1 MHSRACA
8 AFAAAV
14 LVSNGAI
21 ALEEVTF
28 GTNWAAQAEQGGF
41 YQALAD
47 GTYEECGLKVE
58 ILPGGPQV
66 NNRALLAA
74 GKIDFYLGGDLLR
87 AFDSV
92 LNGIPVVL
100 VAAIFQKHPQVILAH
115 PGKAEK
121 FEDLK
126 DLTLMIAEFGYQ
138 SYYKWMIAE
147 YGFSDEQR
155 VPYMFNPTPF
165 LADENM
171 AMQGYLTSEPYSIER
186 EGGFRPDVFLLAD
199 EGYSTYSTTIETMAD
214 TVASRPEVVQCFV
227 DGSIKG
233 WYSYLYGDR
242 TAADN
247 MIKAHNPEMTD
258 DRIAYAVDMMVE
270 RGIADSGLALQRGI
284 GVIDEIIIEDFYNKM
299 VAVGVVPAELD
310 WRSTFTSE
318 FTGRGVGMEL
328 RPE

>member
-1 MHSRACA
+1 MHSRALA
-8 AFAAAV
+8 ALAAA
-14 LVSNGAI
+14 LLASNGAN

-28 GTNWAAQAEQGGF
+28 GTNWVAQAEHGGF

-92 LNGIPVVL
+92 LNGIPVVI
-100 VAAIFQKHPQVILAH
+100 VAAMFQKHPQVILAH
-115 PGKAEK
+115 PGKAK
-121 FEDLK
+121 TFKDLRN
-126 DLTLMIAEFGYQ
+126 LTLMIAEFGYQ

-147 YGFSDEQR
+147 YGFFDEQR

-165 LADENM
+165 LADENK
-171 AMQGYLTSEPYSIER
+171 AMQGYVTSEPYSIER
-186 EGGFRPDVFLLAD
+186 EGGFKPDVFLLAD
-199 EGYSTYSTTIETMAD
+199 EGYSTYSTTIEAMAD
-214 TVASRPEVVQCFV
+214 TVASKPEVVQCFV

-233 WYSYLYGDR
+233 WYAYLYGNR
-242 TAADN
+242 TAADDL
-247 MIKAHNPEMTD
+247 IKKHNPEMTD
-258 DRIAYAVDMMVE
+258 DRIDYAVEMMVE
-270 RGIADSGLALQRGI
+270 RGVADSGLALQKGI
-284 GVIDEIIIEDFYNKM
+284 GVIDETIIEDFYGKM
-299 VAVGVVPAELD
+299 VAAGVVPAELD

-328 RPE
+328 KPE

>member
-14 LVSNGAI
+14 LASNSAA

-28 GTNWAAQAEQGGF
+28 GTNWVAQAEHGGF

-121 FEDLK
+121 FEDLR

-165 LADENM
+165 LADENR

-214 TVASRPEVVQCFV
+214 TVASRPQVVQCFV

-233 WYSYLYGDR
+233 WYSYLYGNR

-258 DRIAYAVDMMVE
+258 DRIAYAVDKMVE
-270 RGIADSGLALQRGI
+270 RGIADSGLALQKGI
-284 GVIDEIIIEDFYNKM
+284 GVIDETIIEDFYNKM
-299 VAVGVVPAELD
+299 VAAGVVPAELD
-310 WRSTFTSE
+310 WRSTFTSA

-328 RPE
+328 KPE

>member
-1 MHSRACA
+1 MHSRSLA
-8 AFAAAV
+8 ALAAAL
-14 LVSNGAI
+14 LVSNGAN

-28 GTNWAAQAEQGGF
+28 GTNWVAQAEHGGF

-47 GTYEECGLKVE
+47 GTYEECGLNVE

-115 PGKAEK
+115 PGKAER
-121 FEDLK
+121 FEDLRN
-126 DLTLMIAEFGYQ
+126 LTLMIAEFGYQ

-165 LADENM
+165 LADENK

-214 TVASRPEVVQCFV
+214 TVASKPEVVQCFV

-233 WYSYLYGDR
+233 WYAYLYGNR
-242 TAADN
+242 TAADDL
-247 MIKAHNPEMTD
+247 IKKHNPEMTD
-258 DRIAYAVDMMVE
+258 DRIDYAVEMMVE
-270 RGIADSGLALQRGI
+270 RGIADSGLALQKGI
-284 GVIDEIIIEDFYNKM
+284 GVIDETIIEDFYGKM
-299 VAVGVVPAELD
+299 VAAGVVPAELD

-328 RPE
+328 KPE